1 MTAIAIANDL
11 PAARRQNDRL
21 ARLSG
26 RQQLLLVIASASLLP
41 LRRITVLATL
51 VLVSLVGVASV
62 RAQPAANSVKRDA
75 PTPEQDRASLVAAI
89 QKRLPGVPVDEW
101 SQGGASFTPGVAVT
115 PLGGAHATN
124 VNDILAIGKKQFNRK
139 FKNGKSMA
147 VCFPNGG
154 RRAAV
159 NYPQFDA
166 VAGRVVT
173 LEMAINQCL
182 PQQGE
187 APIGVGETLKMGA
200 LSAYIRSLSVGQKL
214 NVRVPAVAGENS
226 ARDRYLAGRGWF
238 TRRIGEQDLACAS
251 CHVLQA
257 GKIVDGV
264 GISPAVGQVL
274 AWPRVEPGGGVRS
287 LQHQFQRCMARVGA
301 EPLPL
306 HSAPFNDL
314 EYFLSAISNGL
325 TIRPAISTQ

>member
-1 MTAIAIANDL
+1 M
-11 PAARRQNDRL
+11 
-21 ARLSG
+21 SG
-26 RQQLLLVIASASLLP
+26 RQQLLLVIASASP
-41 LRRITVLATL
+41 SPSRHITLLATL
-51 VLVSLVGVASV
+51 MLVLLVGVASV
-62 RAQPAANSVKRDA
+62 RAQPVTNSVKRDA

-101 SQGGASFTPGVAVT
+101 SLGGASFTPGVSVT

-124 VNDILAIGKKQFNRK
+124 VNDILAIGKKQFERK
-139 FKNGKSMA
+139 LKNGKTIA
-147 VCFPNGG
+147 ACFPNGG
-154 RRAAV
+154 RRVAV

-182 PQQGE
+182 TQQGE
-187 APIGVGETLKMGA
+187 ATIEAGESLKMGA

-214 NVRVPAVAGENS
+214 NVRLPAAGGANS

-238 TRRIGEQDLACAS
+238 TRRIGEQDLACVS

-257 GKIVDGV
+257 GKVIDGA

-306 HSAPFNDL
+306 FSTPYNDL
-314 EYFLSAISNGL
+314 EFFLSVVSNGL